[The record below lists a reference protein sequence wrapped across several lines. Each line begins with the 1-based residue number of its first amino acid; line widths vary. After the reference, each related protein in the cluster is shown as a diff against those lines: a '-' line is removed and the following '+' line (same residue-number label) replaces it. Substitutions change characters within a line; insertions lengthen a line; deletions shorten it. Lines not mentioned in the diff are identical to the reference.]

1 MNPED
6 NNPFSNAG
14 SGSGS
19 ATSGNFDLNPVDLH
33 SATSGAGLV
42 IPEDNSGLSP
52 ADSLASTG
60 DELHSMALHGADLS
74 AGLDG
79 SSTAP
84 VSLPAPDTPLT
95 PAAPVPGSI
104 GSAMSVPAE
113 PKPAAMFGEDN
124 SASGSASAA
133 SAGTFSVAHDDNTLT
148 NPSATPAPAPAAP
161 YNPFAPQPSAA
172 APSAQPTSATPTNLS
187 DPASSASTF
196 TSAPAANPFATSST
210 TAVNPAAPASANN
223 STASSFQPITPDQ
236 ASAHH
241 AAPASMSA
249 PASAAAKKAAAHSP
263 IVMIVMAVALAVAVI
278 VALIFAI
285 LFFKARSEQE
295 KVYVAPPTNNGI
307 SQNEVKEVT
316 CETSNDASSTVV
328 VMNFTGKN
336 LKHIS
341 ITSNQFADSADAAVS
356 LRDVS
361 LATRQVQLQ
370 EAGRAEDPLA
380 LTITAENNQVTLNGE
395 GDADQLNLSD
405 AELLSLATNPDGSV
419 ILDKD
424 TIVSGYEGQGFVC
437 SE

>member
-6 NNPFSNAG
+6 NNPFNNTG

-33 SATSGAGLV
+33 SATSSAGLV

-60 DELHSMALHGADLS
+60 DELHSMALHGADLG

-79 SSTAP
+79 SSTSP

-113 PKPAAMFGEDN
+113 PKSAAMFGEDN
-124 SASGSASAA
+124 SVSASTAA
-133 SAGTFSVAHDDNTLT
+133 STGAFSVAHDDNTLA
-148 NPSATPAPAPAAP
+148 NSPAAPATAPAAP

-172 APSAQPTSATPTNLS
+172 APAPQSTPAASANLS
-187 DPASSASTF
+187 DPASAASTF
-196 TSAPAANPFATSST
+196 TSAPAASPFATTST
-210 TAVNPAAPASANN
+210 TAASPAAPAAANN
-223 STASSFQPITPDQ
+223 STPGGFQPITPEQ

-241 AAPASMSA
+241 SAPTLMSVPAS
-249 PASAAAKKAAAHSP
+249 AAKKAAAHSP

-307 SQNEVKEVT
+307 SQNEVKEIT